1 MKDFRQTSVP
11 DAATL
16 DTLPYREAIDRV
28 ATIRAQVVRVALD
41 ISLIVGSETSD
52 AGLADEVAGLAETI
66 RRAAAVVSG
75 DDVFPDLPEA
85 LSHWIA
91 ARSEPLNQER
101 RVIMAVAESTTTL
114 SEQLARG
121 ETISGEDLSRYVANG
136 KTAVFTAVTAVIT
149 HLWEGIESG
158 RAAHLAAAAESA
170 RNLEASLDRLDRI
183 GRYVRSMSINAS
195 VEASRAGEAGKG
207 LTIIAHEFKTL
218 AEEVQQLIVTART
231 DIRDISV
238 E

>member
-41 ISLIVGSETSD
+41 VSLIVGSETSD

-75 DDVFPDLPEA
+75 DDVFPDLPEP

-91 ARSEPLNQER
+91 ARSEPLKQER
-101 RVIMAVAESTTTL
+101 RVIMAVAESTTAL
-114 SEQLARG
+114 SEQLAQG
-121 ETISGEDLSRYVANG
+121 ETISAEDLARYVANG
-136 KTAVFTAVTAVIT
+136 KTAVFAAVTAIIT